1 MPYDSTKDKTELS
14 DEQYIALAGEF
25 AALFHQALF
34 IQNSVV
40 ITDTEKFTHYSM
52 GIEDKVT
59 GLVGKP
65 YPANGNVPAVLR
77 TGEQIIGKIPKEVYG
92 AEFKSS
98 TVAIKNA
105 SGNNIGTLTI
115 ALSLD
120 SQNTLKDV
128 IEGLSSSS
136 EELSATSEEIA
147 SSSGILSE
155 NIADIVH
162 QTEDITQLIEQTNA
176 ILGFINQTANTSRI
190 LGLNASIEAARA
202 GEHGKGFSVVA
213 SEIRKMAENSA
224 KAVVDTK
231 TILSSVQ
238 EKIDMLLKK
247 TQEISD
253 ISLAQASATQEISA
267 TVQSL
272 AGDTDVIKKIA
283 DII

>member
-1 MPYDSTKDKTELS
+1 MPYDSTKEKVALS
-14 DEQYIALAGEF
+14 DEEYIALVGEF
-25 AALFHQALF
+25 ASLFHQALF
-34 IQNSVV
+34 IQNSIA

-52 GIEDKVT
+52 GVDAGVV

-65 YPANGNVPAVLR
+65 FPANGNVPEVLR
-77 TGEQIIGKIPKEVYG
+77 TGGQIIGKIPKEVYG

-98 TVAIKNA
+98 TVPIKNQR
-105 SGNNIGTLTI
+105 GNNIGTMTI

-120 SQNTLKDV
+120 AQNELKNV
-128 IEGLSSSS
+128 IEGLSSSA

-147 SSSGILSE
+147 SSSNVLSE
-155 NIADIVH
+155 DIAAIVH
-162 QTEDITQLIEQTNA
+162 ETEEITQLLEETNR
-176 ILGFINQTANTSRI
+176 ILGFINQTASTSRI

-213 SEIRKMAENSA
+213 DEIRKMAENSA

-231 TILSSVQ
+231 VILSSVQ
-238 EKIDMLLKK
+238 EKIDLLLQK
-247 TQEISD
+247 TQGISD
-253 ISLAQASATQEISA
+253 ISLSQASATQEISA

-272 AGDTDVIKKIA
+272 ANDTETVKKIA